1 MPPLE
6 KSDTEGYIMTYSK
19 NDNPI
24 VYRRIDLTSTDPK
37 AHDIWDHFWE
47 EEISANEKAMY
58 AAENGTVRSGD
69 AVLYT
74 RTIRGIVNLLSLD
87 GPAMN
92 ERIIRLRKLDI
103 DQIIRTTMTVI
114 DDDVVITGDN

>member
-1 MPPLE
+1 
-6 KSDTEGYIMTYSK
+6 MTYSK

-24 VYRRIDLTSTDPK
+24 VDRRIDLTSTDPG
-37 AHDIWDHFWE
+37 AHDVWDHFWE
-47 EEISANEKAMY
+47 EEISPNEKAMY

-74 RTIRGIVNLLSLD
+74 RTIRGIANLLSLD

-103 DQIIRTTMTVI
+103 DQIIKTTMTVI
-114 DDDVVITGDN
+114 DDGVVITGEN